1 MYNPKQGLKQILAK
15 NNLTLGKIALLEKF
29 ECKIVKLVVD
39 DLSDSAL
46 ACWLME
52 QDYAEALAYTKDE
65 AMAEALKWIDT
76 ISQDTFI
83 KKLSK
88 IIEGLYLYY
97 KALPT
102 PEENKKKK
110 TRLGNGELIDLGEW
124 YMSRYHVSWDEAFW
138 VEPAHRIAT
147 VYRVYVHNCA
157 GLQTNT
163 WGEDEEI
170 ENFKR
175 QGFKN
180 G

>member
-1 MYNPKQGLKQILAK
+1 MYNPKQGLQQILAK

-29 ECKIVKLVVD
+29 ECKIVKLEVD

-52 QDYAEALAYTKDE
+52 QEYSIALAYTKDE

-83 KKLSK
+83 KKLGK

-102 PEENKKKK
+102 PEENKKK
-110 TRLGNGELIDLGEW
+110 RPD
-124 YMSRYHVSWDEAFW
+124 
-138 VEPAHRIAT
+138 
-147 VYRVYVHNCA
+147 
-157 GLQTNT
+157 
-163 WGEDEEI
+163 
-170 ENFKR
+170 
-175 QGFKN
+175 
-180 G
+180 